1 MFKARNIF
9 HCCLNSLQETP
20 NLLLKFCDCIFL
32 KRRVLLSVD
41 ILKLNYIAFNFYAQ
55 NSVRYQFRP
64 RIKHKSKTK
73 ESTNVHCRFKIY
85 RRFHFS
91 HSWLRFFLLNY
102 SWQWMDRPTP
112 FRISPKCLLL
122 NLSFVCSENW
132 PTFLE
137 FGSNAQTLGKSWHL
151 RIVKKEIIFCGEF
164 CKKWWLKTIAK

>member
-1 MFKARNIF
+1 MWLHFFKTSRIIKCRHF
-9 HCCLNSLQETP
+9 KTQLHCIQ
-20 NLLLKFCDCIFL
+20 LL
-32 KRRVLLSVD
+32 RS
-41 ILKLNYIAFNFYAQ
+41 KLRTVSIQTQ
-55 NSVRYQFRP
+55 NQTQVQNQGV
-64 RIKHKSKTK
+64 H
-73 ESTNVHCRFKIY
+73 NVHCRFKIY